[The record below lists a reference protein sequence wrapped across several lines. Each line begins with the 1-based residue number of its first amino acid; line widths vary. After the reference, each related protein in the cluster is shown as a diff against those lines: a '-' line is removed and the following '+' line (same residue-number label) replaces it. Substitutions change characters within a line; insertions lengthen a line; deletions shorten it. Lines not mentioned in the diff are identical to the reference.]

1 MAVPVREHSLPG
13 DRSGGSAALH
23 RHKGAS
29 RTLHSFPEVSVEE
42 TQFQDLPHK
51 TLLRPNDV
59 ASFLSVSLKT
69 VYRWYR
75 LGEIK
80 GTKIKG
86 SLRIYRNSVLQLVD
100 GNEPSPDQ

>member
-1 MAVPVREHSLPG
+1 M
-13 DRSGGSAALH
+13 D
-23 RHKGAS
+23 
-29 RTLHSFPEVSVEE
+29 E
-42 TQFQDLPHK
+42 TYLKDLPPK
-51 TLLRPNDV
+51 SLLRPNDV

-86 SLRIYRNSVLQLVD
+86 SLRIYRDSIMKLIEK
-100 GNEPSPDQ
+100 NEPFSG